1 MIKLILFILVINKAI
16 AFDCQKKLTI
26 AKIDKITEILP
37 YKLIDYIDDIKD
49 ENLDAIQKIE
59 NLAQNKITPNPF
71 INFINYLNDRTSKV
85 WYNDKVTFN
94 QLFKSTNEDFNKK
107 LYIISVSLINTY
119 STILNYINDIKL
131 YLKDCD

>member
-16 AFDCQKKLTI
+16 AFDCQKKLPI

-107 LYIISVSLINTY
+107 LDIISVSLINTY

>member
-107 LYIISVSLINTY
+107 LDIISVSLINTY

>member
-1 MIKLILFILVINKAI
+1 MIRLILLILVINKAI
-16 AFDCQKKLTI
+16 AFDCQKNLAI

-59 NLAQNKITPNPF
+59 YLAQNNITPNPF
-71 INFINYLNDRTSKV
+71 INFINYLNDRTSKI

-94 QLFKSTNEDFNKK
+94 QLFKYTNEDFNKK
-107 LYIISVSLINTY
+107 LDIISVSLINTY
-119 STILNYINDIKL
+119 STIFNYINDIKL